1 MGLHLLLH
9 RPPGKPYQTMVFLC
23 GSETR
28 TPSTEGCK
36 WTSSL
41 KVWLDHYD
49 RCEACVG
56 ALGNHLFGPLDT
68 DEVMTHTT
76 PAVTH
81 LSDDDGNM
89 LCGDVAGHYDRTKPL
104 RLLKEWCNEPSPC
117 EACRTALL
125 KIAKGGA

>member
-1 MGLHLLLH
+1 MGLHLLLKLY
-9 RPPGKPYQTMVFLC
+9 PTTEFLC
-23 GSETR
+23 GAATR
-28 TPSTEGCK
+28 TPYDGGRS
-36 WTSSL
+36 WTASL
-41 KVWLDHYD
+41 QDWLNNND

-56 ALGNHLFGPLDT
+56 ELGEKLFGPLDT

-89 LCGDVAGHYDRTKPL
+89 LCGDVAGHYDRAKPL

-125 KIAKGGA
+125 TIAKGGV